1 MPDATTMY
9 RARLENLVNHP
20 RPWSDDRGD
29 DRPDGVPP
37 GAAASGDR
45 GGPPNEPGGREGGIV
60 DRGAFR
66 ISGPAPE
73 ELDGLLRIRDLDGF
87 IEQAYRVILHRPPDL
102 RGAGRH
108 ARRLRLLPFYSR
120 RRFLEK
126 LQGSEEYRL
135 LLARRLEECG
145 RELDRERLA
154 LEQRRREHRERERCT
169 QDLCGRVE
177 GLLRQAF
184 EPLRPIPGLQAQL
197 LEQQHELLDRQRQ
210 AFEPLRPIP
219 GLQAQLLEQQHEL
232 LDRLLEQYRQVLE
245 QQRAAHERQHA
256 QLLEQLRQVLEA
268 PPRPALGGSRRADL
282 APIVEEDPGVGL
294 EPPRPEPIERFVADA
309 YRLILRRPPEPMELI
324 EDCEQLRGT
333 AGRVKGEFL
342 RALAERHAASGR
354 GDDAPAAVPVAT
366 AACRV
371 CGGALTY
378 KWSLKVLRGRHV
390 AHYHECGGCRALQVV
405 NPTWL
410 EEAYAGE
417 DRPLEVNPDV
427 GRFSRNFSAYS
438 YFAALDRVGLV
449 GDRPVLLDFGGGY
462 GLLAQMLQSGDYE
475 VWQVDPHVPT
485 PFLAAN
491 RCLHRLD
498 EFPDASFDLIF
509 ALEVLEHLVAPL
521 PVLERLARL
530 LKPAGTLMVSTG
542 IYRPGEHDR
551 HWTYLAAEG
560 GQHVT
565 FWSRAAL
572 AHAAGRAG
580 LRSLGYFPGND
591 GFFILMSHLPADA
604 LRARL
609 ARASTLLRDA
619 DHPRRITA
627 PWDLQALGYVRV
639 EADPVVEPV
648 SGGEDLAPQAGRGAA

>member
-1 MPDATTMY
+1 
-9 RARLENLVNHP
+9 
-20 RPWSDDRGD
+20 
-29 DRPDGVPP
+29 
-37 GAAASGDR
+37 
-45 GGPPNEPGGREGGIV
+45 V
-60 DRGAFR
+60 DQRVFCIA
-66 ISGPAPE
+66 GPAPE

-102 RGAGRH
+102 RGARRH
-108 ARRLRLLPFYSR
+108 ARRLRLFPFYSR

-126 LQGSEEYRL
+126 LQMSVEYRL

-154 LEQRRREHRERERCT
+154 LEQQRGEHQERERCT
-169 QDLCGRVE
+169 QELCGRVE

-197 LEQQHELLDRQRQ
+197 LKQQRQ
-210 AFEPLRPIP
+210 H
-219 GLQAQLLEQQHEL
+219 AQLLEQQTADLERQHAQLLEQQTAGFELLDRLLEQYRQVLEQQRAAHERQHAQL
-232 LDRLLEQYRQVLE
+232 LEQQTAGFEPLDRLLEQYRQVLE

-256 QLLEQLRQVLEA
+256 QLLEQLRQVLGA
-268 PPRPALGGSRRADL
+268 PPRPALGGPRRADL

-294 EPPRPEPIERFVADA
+294 DPPRPEPIERFVEDA

-354 GDDAPAAVPVAT
+354 GDDAPAAVPVAPV
-366 AACRV
+366 ACRV

-438 YFAALDRVGLV
+438 YFAALDRAGLV

-475 VWQVDPHVPT
+475 VWQADPHVPT
-485 PFLAAN
+485 PFLAAD
-491 RCLHRLD
+491 RSLHRLD

-509 ALEVLEHLVAPL
+509 ALEVLEHLVDPL

-542 IYRPGEHDR
+542 IYRPEAHDR
-551 HWTYLAAEG
+551 HWQYLATEG
-560 GQHVT
+560 GQHIT
-565 FWSRAAL
+565 FWSHAAL
-572 AHAAGRAG
+572 AHAAERAG

-591 GFFILMSHLPADA
+591 GFFILISHLPADV

-619 DHPRRITA
+619 DHLRRITA

-639 EADPVVEPV
+639 EDDPVAEPV
-648 SGGEDLAPQAGRGAA
+648 GGDGGLAPQAGRGAA